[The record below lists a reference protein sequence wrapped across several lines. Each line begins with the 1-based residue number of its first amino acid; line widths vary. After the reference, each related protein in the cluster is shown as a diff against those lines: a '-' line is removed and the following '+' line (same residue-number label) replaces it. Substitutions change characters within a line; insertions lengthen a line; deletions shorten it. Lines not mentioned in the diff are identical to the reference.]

1 MSELRLKQEIFSQ
14 VVIQQAIADYQGLA
28 QIQMTI
34 TDTDYCLSFQNCLY
48 PIERT
53 MKEFENYVIGLTFQK
68 K

>member
-14 VVIQQAIADYQGLA
+14 AVIQQAIADYQGLA

-34 TDTDYCLSFQNCLY
+34 TDTDYCLLFKNCIY

-53 MKEFENYVIGLTFQK
+53 MKEFENYVIGLTYQK